1 MDTASSRRRNIHLVV
16 TWLLSRY
23 LSLFLARLCNQE
35 TWRINIT
42 KIISTCAQVLMVW
55 ICLCGTDDIDMFMSS
70 LLIIKLYYLLNK
82 KEIFLLS
89 SIDLSKERPVEMVTG
104 DLTTMPM
111 KVVDIVCSA
120 LWRMWREQRV
130 IAFLC
135 CSYYIVNKNRRQL
148 QVQLIK
154 RDWKHI

>member
-1 MDTASSRRRNIHLVV
+1 
-16 TWLLSRY
+16 
-23 LSLFLARLCNQE
+23 
-35 TWRINIT
+35 
-42 KIISTCAQVLMVW
+42 MVW

-120 LWRMWREQRV
+120 LWRM
-130 IAFLC
+130 
-135 CSYYIVNKNRRQL
+135 
-148 QVQLIK
+148 
-154 RDWKHI
+154 